1 MNCGVVVV
9 EEDQGEK
16 EQQKKKKK
24 LKTTLKMHKTF
35 YAAEMSREAK

>member
-16 EQQKKKKK
+16 EQRIKKI
-24 LKTTLKMHKTF
+24 KTTMKMHKTF
-35 YAAEMSREAK
+35 CAAEMSREAK

>member
-16 EQQKKKKK
+16 EHPTKKNKNN
-24 LKTTLKMHKTF
+24 HEN
-35 YAAEMSREAK
+35 A